1 MAKSLKV
8 KKGDQVQV
16 IAGKDRGKKGKVMRV
31 DRKTSRLVVEHV
43 NMLKRHT
50 KANPGKGVAGGIVE
64 RESPIAVSNV
74 MVISAD
80 TGRPTRVGYKV
91 FEDGRKVRLA
101 KVDGA
106 ILDQ

>member
-1 MAKSLKV
+1 MASKLRV

-16 IAGKDRGKKGKVMRV
+16 IAGRDKGKKGKVLRV
-31 DRKTSRLVVEHV
+31 DRAAARVVVEHV

-50 KANPGKGVAGGIVE
+50 KGNPGKAKTGGIIE
-64 RESPIAVSNV
+64 REGPIAVSNV
-74 MVISAD
+74 MVISSD
-80 TGRPTRVGYKV
+80 TGRPTRIGYKIL
-91 FEDGRKVRLA
+91 EDGKKVRSA

>member
-1 MAKSLKV
+1 MKKPLKI

-16 IAGKDRGKKGKVMRV
+16 IAGKDRGKKGKVLRV
-31 DRKTSRLVVEHV
+31 DRKAGRVVVEHV

-50 KANPGKGVAGGIVE
+50 KPNPGKAVSGGIVQ
-64 RESPIAVSNV
+64 REAPIAVSNV

-80 TGRPTRVGYKV
+80 SGRPTRVGYKV
-91 FEDGRKVRLA
+91 LEDGRKVRSA

>member
-1 MAKSLKV
+1 MKKPLKI

-16 IAGKDRGKKGKVMRV
+16 IAGKDRGKKGKVLRV
-31 DRKTSRLVVEHV
+31 DRKAGRVVVEHV

-50 KANPGKGVAGGIVE
+50 KPNPGKAQTGGIVQ
-64 RESPIAVSNV
+64 REAPIAVCNV

-80 TGRPTRVGYKV
+80 SGRPSRIGYKV
-91 FEDGRKVRLA
+91 LEDGRKVRSA

>member
-1 MAKSLKV
+1 MKKPLKI

-16 IAGKDRGKKGKVMRV
+16 IAGRDRGKKGKVLRV
-31 DRKTSRLVVEHV
+31 DRKAGRVVVEHV

-50 KANPGKGVAGGIVE
+50 KPNPGKAVTGGIIQ
-64 RESPIAVSNV
+64 REAPIAVSNV

-80 TGRPTRVGYKV
+80 SGRPSRVGYKV
-91 FEDGRKVRLA
+91 LEDGRKVRSA

>member
-1 MAKSLKV
+1 MAKSFKI

-31 DRKTSRLVVEHV
+31 DRKAGRIVVEHV

-80 TGRPTRVGYKV
+80 TNRPTRVGYKIL
-91 FEDGRKVRLA
+91 EDGHKVRLA

>member
-1 MAKSLKV
+1 MKKRLKI

-16 IAGKDRGKKGKVMRV
+16 IAGKDKGKKGKVLRV
-31 DRKTSRLVVEHV
+31 DLKTSRVVVEHV

-50 KANPGKGVAGGIVE
+50 KPNPGKAVSGGIVQ
-64 RESPIAVSNV
+64 REAPIAVCNV
-74 MVISAD
+74 MVVSGD
-80 TGRPTRVGYKV
+80 SSRPTRIGYKV
-91 FEDGRKVRLA
+91 LEDGRKVRSA

>member
-1 MAKSLKV
+1 MTKGFKI

-16 IAGKDRGKKGKVMRV
+16 IAGRDRGKKGKVLRV

-50 KANPGKGVAGGIVE
+50 KPNPGKGVSGGIVE
-64 RESPIAVSNV
+64 REAPIAIANV
-74 MVISAD
+74 MVISAES
-80 TGRPTRVGYKV
+80 GQPTRVGYRIL
-91 FEDGRKVRLA
+91 EDGRKVRSA
-101 KVDGA
+101 KADGA

>member
-1 MAKSLKV
+1 MAKSFRI

-16 IAGKDRGKKGKVMRV
+16 IAGKDKGKKGKVLRV
-31 DRKTSRLVVEHV
+31 DRKAARVVVEHA

-50 KANPGKGVAGGIVE
+50 KANPSKGATGGIVE
-64 RESPIAVSNV
+64 REAPIAVSNV
-74 MVISAD
+74 MVISGD
-80 TGRPTRVGYKV
+80 SGRPTRVGYKIL
-91 FEDGRKVRLA
+91 EDGKKVRSA